1 MTPTDIA
8 VPGFEFERVA
18 GGLVTARPEAAV
30 WCREALVQHGSLHS
44 AATKQAA
51 RHLQGRGPVP
61 MILNPS
67 GDGPEWVVRHYRRGG
82 AMRILDDRFVR
93 LGVPRSLQEVDS
105 SVRAQL
111 LGINTPRVIAAAV
124 YPSGLFYRADLITEF
139 VSDAR
144 ELADVLLGTSDPPS
158 PPDDGDTR
166 ALALRC
172 TDRLITSMVTNGLR
186 HPDLNARN
194 ILLVRTAGGMD
205 AILLDLDQC
214 AIRDGG
220 GLDESTGLRQR
231 LARSIRKL
239 ARTRPGDV
247 VEEELK
253 VILNE
258 VTGS

>member
-1 MTPTDIA
+1 
-8 VPGFEFERVA
+8 
-18 GGLVTARPEAAV
+18 
-30 WCREALVQHGSLHS
+30 
-44 AATKQAA
+44 
-51 RHLQGRGPVP
+51 
-61 MILNPS
+61 
-67 GDGPEWVVRHYRRGG
+67 
-82 AMRILDDRFVR
+82 MRILDDRFVR

-205 AILLDLDQC
+205 ATLLDLDQC